1 MNPNEAILQ
10 MLQNLTDTVTQNR
23 KEAMEEHKALKR
35 SIDTLS
41 ERVNVQN
48 GRIGK
53 IESTRVA
60 DREVRKALSEDL
72 SKRQHRAYFWIT
84 TAVALIAAVLGSTV
98 YVLIGHLG

>member
-1 MNPNEAILQ
+1 

-23 KEAMEEHKALKR
+23 REAMEEHKALKR

-53 IESTRVA
+53 IEFARVA
-60 DREVRKALSEDL
+60 DQEVQEALANDL
-72 SKRQHRAYFWIT
+72 SNRQHRAYFWIT
-84 TAVALIAAVLGSTV
+84 TAVAIIAAVLGSTI

>member
-1 MNPNEAILQ
+1 

-23 KEAMEEHKALKR
+23 REAMEEHKALKR

-53 IESTRVA
+53 IEFARVA
-60 DREVRKALSEDL
+60 DQEVREALANDL
-72 SKRQHRAYFWIT
+72 SNRQHRAYFWIT
-84 TAVALIAAVLGSTV
+84 TAVALIAAVLGSTI